1 MPLGSPVDLIIGT
14 HHLRPLGISTDWR
27 MAWRKTHAT
36 VYEKLIAGVDWS
48 KSPLGD
54 PSSWSKQLSLTFSTI
69 LGSPSQIVLFWGPE
83 YVALYNEAYAPTIG
97 KKHPAAFGRPAIE
110 NWSELWHDLR
120 PLLDRVRQNG
130 EHVFAK
136 DHPFYMERHGYPEQ
150 VTFDIAYSAVLDDSG
165 CVAGVICVVNETTER
180 TKFERQLR
188 ESEQRFRNMA
198 DSAPVMMWV
207 TNEQG
212 LCTYLNK
219 TWYVV
224 TGQTR
229 EEAEGLGWLEATH
242 PDDRANAEQAFLQAN
257 AQAAPFR
264 LEYRLR
270 QADGSYRWAIDAAQP
285 RLGDDGSFLGYI
297 GSVTDIHELKLA
309 EIKRTAIIELQEQ
322 FRSRVEAADIAYA
335 SAELLGR
342 LMNISRAGYGV
353 VDPLKETITIER
365 DWNAPGIK
373 SLAGTLHF
381 REYGSYI
388 DNLKRGETVIIH
400 DAETDPRT
408 TSSAA
413 ALKAISAQSVINM
426 PITEE
431 NGLVALL
438 YLNHEAARR
447 WTDDEIDLIRD
458 IAERTRLAVERRR
471 AENELRALTVSL
483 ENQVNER
490 TAALL
495 KSEEQLRQAQKMEAV
510 GQLTGGIAHD
520 FNNMLAVI
528 IGGLGLIQRR
538 LERGETDVQ
547 KLIDGAVESAH
558 KAATLTQRLL
568 AFSRQQPLDP
578 KPIDANSLVANMREM
593 LYRTLG
599 DHIQIESVLSA
610 GLWRAR
616 VDLAQLESSILNLAI
631 NSRDAM
637 PDGGKLTIE
646 TANAHI
652 DDNYAHEHAVEMGQY
667 VLIAV
672 SDSGTGMSPDVAS
685 RAFEPFFTTKAVG
698 KGTGLGLSQIFGFAR
713 QSGGHVKIYSEVG
726 VGTTVKLYIP
736 RYRGDA
742 SAFEMPRADEFLTA
756 TGECILLVEDRD
768 DVRTFAAE
776 ALKEL
781 GYTVVTA
788 LGGAEALSRLQD
800 GLRPDVLLTD
810 IVMPE
815 INGRQLADAAAKLLP
830 SLKVL
835 YMTGYTRNAVVHN
848 GMLDPGTNFIQKP
861 FTLDQL
867 GAKVRSIINQIDCE

>member
-1 MPLGSPVDLIIGT
+1 
-14 HHLRPLGISTDWR
+14 

-36 VYEKLIAGVDWS
+36 AYEKLIAGVDWS

-54 PSSWSKQLSLTFSTI
+54 PSTWSKELSVTFATM
-69 LGSPSQIVLFWGPE
+69 LGSPSQIILFWGPE

-97 KKHPAAFGRPAIE
+97 SRHPGAFGRPAVE
-110 NWSELWHDLR
+110 NWSELWDDLR
-120 PLLDRVRQNG
+120 PLLDRVREKG
-130 EHVFAK
+130 EYVFAR
-136 DHPFYMERHGYPEQ
+136 DRPFYMERHGYPEH
-150 VTFDIAYSAVLDDSG
+150 VTFDIAFSAILDDNGS
-165 CVAGVICVVNETTER
+165 VAGVICVVNETTER

-198 DSAPVMMWV
+198 DNSPVMMWV
-207 TNEQG
+207 TDEQG
-212 LCTYLNK
+212 FCTYLNK
-219 TWYVV
+219 TWYTV

-229 EEAEGLGWLEATH
+229 AQAEGLGWLNATH
-242 PDDRANAEQAFLQAN
+242 PDDGERARQAFLDAN
-257 AQAAPFR
+257 ARAAPFR
-264 LEYRLR
+264 VEYRLR
-270 QADGSYRWAIDAAQP
+270 QADGNYRWAIDAAHP
-285 RLGDDGSFLGYI
+285 RLNDNGTFLGYI
-297 GSVTDIHELKLA
+297 GSVIDIHELKLA
-309 EIKRTAIIELQEQ
+309 EIRRSAIINLQEQ
-322 FRSRVEAADIAYA
+322 FRLLLEPADIAYA
-335 SAELLGR
+335 SAETLGR
-342 LMNISRAGYGV
+342 LMNVSRAGYGV
-353 VDPLKETITIER
+353 VNTKNETITIER
-365 DWNAPGIK
+365 DWNAPGIQ

-381 REYGSYI
+381 RDYGSYI
-388 DNLKRGETVIIH
+388 ENLKRGETVVID
-400 DAETDPRT
+400 DAEADPRT
-408 TSSAA
+408 ASTAA

-438 YLNHEAARR
+438 YLNHQSARP
-447 WTDDEIDLIRD
+447 WTPDEIELIRD
-458 IAERTRLAVERRR
+458 IAERTRLAVQRRR
-471 AENELRALTVSL
+471 AEKELRALTISL
-483 ENQVNER
+483 EKQVNER
-490 TAALL
+490 TSALL

-538 LERGETDVQ
+538 LARGDTDVQ
-547 KLIDGAVESAH
+547 ELIDGAVESAH

-599 DHIQIESVLSA
+599 EHIQIESVLSA
-610 GLWRAR
+610 GLWRTR
-616 VDLAQLESSILNLAI
+616 IDPAQLENAILNLAI

-652 DDNYAHEHAVEMGQY
+652 DDNYARDHDVEMGQY

-672 SDSGTGMSPDVAS
+672 SDTGAGMSPQVAS

-698 KGTGLGLSQIFGFAR
+698 KGTGLGLSQIFGFVR
-713 QSGGHVKIYSEVG
+713 QSGGHIKIYSEVG
-726 VGTTVKLYIP
+726 VGTTVKLYVP

-742 SAFEMPRADEFLTA
+742 TAFEAPRREEISKAM
-756 TGECILLVEDRD
+756 GECVLLVEDRD
-768 DVRTFAAE
+768 DVRTFASE

-788 LGGAEALSRLQD
+788 LGGVEALKRLQD
-800 GLRPDVLLTD
+800 GLRPDLLLTD

-815 INGRQLADAAAKLLP
+815 LNGRQLVDAALKVLP
-830 SLKVL
+830 TLKVL

-867 GAKVRSIINQIDCE
+867 GAKVRSVLDENDPR

>member
-1 MPLGSPVDLIIGT
+1 
-14 HHLRPLGISTDWR
+14 

-36 VYEKLIAGVDWS
+36 SYEKLIAGVDWS
-48 KSPLGD
+48 NSPLGD
-54 PSSWSKQLSLTFSTI
+54 PSTWPRELSLTFSTV

-83 YVALYNEAYAPTIG
+83 YIALYNEAYAPTIG
-97 KKHPAAFGRPAIE
+97 NRHPRAFGRPAVE
-110 NWSELWHDLR
+110 NWSELWDDLR

-130 EHVFAK
+130 EHVFAR
-136 DHPFYMERHGYPEQ
+136 DRPFYMERHGYPEL
-150 VTFDIAYSAVLDDSG
+150 VTFDIAYSAVLDASG
-165 CVAGVICVVNETTER
+165 RVAGVLCIVNETSDR
-180 TKFERQLR
+180 TKFEHQLR

-198 DSAPVMMWV
+198 DNAPVMLWV
-207 TNEQG
+207 TNEHG

-219 TWYVV
+219 TWYAV
-224 TGQTR
+224 TGQTL

-242 PDDRANAEQAFLQAN
+242 PEDRENAERVFLEANARK
-257 AQAAPFR
+257 APFR

-270 QADGSYRWAIDAAQP
+270 QADGSYRWSIDAAHP
-285 RLGDDGSFLGYI
+285 RLSDDGSFLGYI
-297 GSVTDIHELKLA
+297 GSVIDIHEIKLA
-309 EIKRTAIIELQEQ
+309 EINRSAIINLQEQ
-322 FRSRVEAADIAYA
+322 FRTLSEPADIAYA
-335 SAELLGR
+335 SAEILGR
-342 LMNISRAGYGV
+342 LLNVSRAGYGV
-353 VDPLKETITIER
+353 VKPRNETITIER
-365 DWNAPGIK
+365 DWNAAGIT
-373 SLAGTLHF
+373 SLAGTLQF
-381 REYGSYI
+381 RDYGSYI
-388 DNLKRGETVIIH
+388 ENLKRGETVIIH
-400 DAETDPRT
+400 DADTDPRT
-408 TSSAA
+408 ASTAG
-413 ALKAISAQSVINM
+413 ALKEISAQSFINM

-438 YLNHEAARR
+438 YLNHRTARV
-447 WTDDEIDLIRD
+447 WTDDEIELIRD
-458 IAERTRLAVERRR
+458 IAERTRQAAERRR
-471 AENELRALTVSL
+471 AENELRALTISL
-483 ENQVNER
+483 ETQVNER

-538 LERGETDVQ
+538 IERGQTDVQ
-547 KLIDGAVESAH
+547 TLIEGAVESAH

-593 LYRTLG
+593 LFRTLG
-599 DHIQIESVLSA
+599 EHIQIESVLSA

-616 VDLAQLESSILNLAI
+616 VDPAQLESAILNLAI

-637 PDGGKLTIE
+637 TDGGKLTIE
-646 TANAHI
+646 TGNAHI
-652 DDNYAHEHAVEMGQY
+652 DDHYARDHDVEMGQY
-667 VLIAV
+667 VMIAV
-672 SDSGTGMSPDVAS
+672 SDTGTGMSPDIAS
-685 RAFEPFFTTKAVG
+685 RAFEPFFTTKPVG
-698 KGTGLGLSQIFGFAR
+698 KGTGLGLSQIFGFVR
-713 QSGGHVKIYSEVG
+713 QSGGHIKIYSEVG

-742 SAFEMPRADEFLTA
+742 TAFEVPPKDEFATA
-756 TGECILLVEDRD
+756 MGEIVLLVEDRD
-768 DVRTFAAE
+768 DVRTYASE

-788 LGGAEALSRLQD
+788 GGGSEALRRLQD
-800 GLRPDVLLTD
+800 GLRPDLLLTD

-815 INGRQLADAAAKLLP
+815 LNGRQLADSALKILP

-861 FTLDQL
+861 FTIDQL
-867 GAKVRSIINQIDCE
+867 GAKVRTVIDKDDSA